1 MIKNITLLFTISIL
15 LISSCSIQKRVY
27 NNGYYIIWNSKHKSL
42 NNSSKELLTEDKAET
57 KNSENEIEQVPTKL
71 EKISKN
77 QIEITTS
84 SFIDQ
89 AIKKPIDK
97 DLSQRI
103 NKKKHVQHQKN
114 KFNNSLK
121 KIVKKQNERN
131 PDAKIN
137 GFGLASF
144 IVGILS
150 VLFLFVGIIG
160 LVFAIISLRQ
170 FKNNPD
176 KYSHKWM
183 AIVGLIIGQ
192 IVCAICIL
200 LSLVLAIF
208 GGIIWLYV
216 GCLFL
221 MAIIASLVII
231 NLPARRFKKI

>member
-1 MIKNITLLFTISIL
+1 MIKNLTLLFIISTL

-27 NNGYYIIWNSKHKSL
+27 NNGYHITWNTMHKSM
-42 NNSSKELLTEDKAET
+42 NNCSQELLTEDKAES
-57 KNSENEIEQVPTKL
+57 KNPENEIDQVPTKL

-77 QIEITTS
+77 QNEITTS

-89 AIKKPIDK
+89 AIEKPTDN
-97 DLSQRI
+97 DLIQRI
-103 NKKKHVQHQKN
+103 SEKKQIGHLKN
-114 KFNNSLK
+114 KFNNPLK
-121 KIVKKQNERN
+121 KIVKKQNEKD

-144 IVGILS
+144 IIGVLS
-150 VLFLFVGIIG
+150 VLFLLVGIIG

-170 FKNNPD
+170 FKNNPG

-200 LSLVLAIF
+200 LSLVLALF
-208 GGIIWLYV
+208 GGVIWLYV

-221 MAIIASLVII
+221 MAIIASLVIV
-231 NLPARRFKKI
+231 NLPARRF